1 MGIAANMGLNP
12 AIAAGAIISGAY
24 FGDTCSP
31 LSDSANLA
39 AAASG
44 VDLYPHLR
52 ETLLT
57 SSVAAR
63 DLDGDL
69 LHAGPAGG
77 LRRLGE
83 DRRHQGARST
93 SRLWLF
99 LPLVVVVVLAAFKV
113 TPFTS
118 IFLGALAGGL
128 LAAILEPGRVIAFAD
143 PGGELPRVAGAAQGR
158 LARAGER
165 VQVVVPASR
174 RSTCW
179 RRAAAW
185 TAC

>member
-57 SSVAAR
+57 SSVAIAISMAIFFM
-63 DLDGDL
+63 LGQPGDFDATAKI
-69 LHAGPAGG
+69 AGIK
-77 LRRLGE
+77 
-83 DRRHQGARST
+83 GAFHIS
-93 SRLWLF
+93 L
-99 LPLVVVVVLAAFKV
+99 
-113 TPFTS
+113 
-118 IFLGALAGGL
+118 
-128 LAAILEPGRVIAFAD
+128 
-143 PGGELPRVAGAAQGR
+143 
-158 LARAGER
+158 
-165 VQVVVPASR
+165 
-174 RSTCW
+174 
-179 RRAAAW
+179 
-185 TAC
+185 